1 MKNDYI
7 VKKVY
12 KSFVVVSILSVLTA
26 TAGMLIDNIVAGRFL
41 GTDALGAMGVVSPI
55 GLIFSAVGNIS
66 SSGGTS
72 QAAQALGK
80 GDRNK
85 LNNLFS
91 IAIMYVIA
99 FGGLFTIFGLLFAPQ
114 IALLLGARTD
124 LLEPTT
130 SYLRGYF
137 FGAIPTI
144 MLPTLSGFV
153 KIDGSGRMP
162 LISIAVMSV
171 ADVILD
177 LVMVLVF
184 HLGMFGMALATT
196 ISYFLAVGVSFLHFT
211 KKYHTLKFKLPKNFV
226 TDFKAIV
233 ASGAPTAVS
242 RICNTLQTLIF
253 NNLLVITVGVG
264 AVAALNV
271 RTQTYNIIGAVTMG
285 VGQALLPVA
294 GMFFGEEDRT
304 ALRDT
309 MKTTLRLGLTLSI
322 LVAVILIPAASVFP
336 TLLGVKDPDIQRM
349 SSVAIRFF
357 AVSMPIQ
364 LVNTAWM
371 NYYQCT
377 KRSGLAI
384 IICVLESFVY
394 SVTAAVILIHLL
406 GSNGIWTALLLGEVL
421 TMLTLYLYIVR
432 KNKKMAVTIAD
443 YMMLDKNFGDSALKK
458 WELSIGN
465 SMDEVM
471 ELSTKITEIG
481 NTLNLDRHMVNALAL
496 TIEELAGN
504 VVQHAFGPNE
514 KKWFDLMILDK
525 EDCMIVRMRDNGGMF
540 DPMQYLH
547 ENKDTGNSKIGLE
560 LIYGICDDFQ
570 YNRAIGL
577 NNLLI
582 VLNKKQN
589 SEISA

>member
-7 VKKVY
+7 VKNVY

-26 TAGMLIDNIVAGRFL
+26 TAGMLIDNIIAGRFL

-55 GLIFSAVGNIS
+55 GLVFSAVGNIS
-66 SSGGTS
+66 SSGGTA

-80 GDRNK
+80 GDRNR
-85 LNNLFS
+85 LDNLFS
-91 IAIMYVIA
+91 IALMYVVVL
-99 FGGLFTIFGLLFAPQ
+99 GGLFTILGLIFAPQ
-114 IALLLGARTD
+114 IAVLLGARAE

-153 KIDGSGRMP
+153 KIDGSASMP

-171 ADVILD
+171 ADIILD
-177 LVMVLVF
+177 LLMVLVF
-184 HLGMFGMALATT
+184 HQGMFGMALATT

-211 KKYHTLKFKLPKNFV
+211 KKYHTLQFKLPKN
-226 TDFKAIV
+226 IV
-233 ASGAPTAVS
+233 PDLRSIVFSGAPTAVS
-242 RICNTLQTLIF
+242 RVCNTLQTLIF
-253 NNLLVITVGVG
+253 NNLLVISVGVG

-271 RTQTYNIIGAVTMG
+271 RTQTNNIIGAVTMG

-322 LVAVILIPAASVFP
+322 LVAAVLIPLASVFP
-336 TLLGVKDPDIQRM
+336 MLLGVTDPSIRQM
-349 SSVAIRFF
+349 SCIAIRFF
-357 AVSMPIQ
+357 AISMPFQ
-364 LVNTAWM
+364 LFNMVWM

-384 IICVLESFVY
+384 VICVLESFVY
-394 SVTAAVILIHLL
+394 SVAAGVVLIHPL
-406 GSNGIWTALLLGEVL
+406 GSNGIWTALLMNEIL
-421 TMLTLYLYIVR
+421 TMATLYIYIAI
-432 KNKKMAVTIAD
+432 KNKKMAVGITE
-443 YMMLDKNFGDSALKK
+443 YMMLDKEFGDDALKK

-465 SMDEVM
+465 SMEQVM

-481 NTLNLDRHMVNALAL
+481 NTLDIDRHMLNAMAL

-504 VVQHAFGPNE
+504 IVQHAFKPNE
-514 KKWFDLMILDK
+514 KRWFDLMILYK
-525 EDCMIVRMRDNGGMF
+525 EDCIIVRMRDNGELF
-540 DPMQYLH
+540 DPVQYLH
-547 ENKDTGNSKIGLE
+547 ENGDTDNAKIGLQ
-560 LIYGICDDFQ
+560 LISGISNKFE
-570 YNRAIGL
+570 YRRTIGL

-582 VLNKKQN
+582 VLNKKQY
-589 SEISA
+589 

>member
-7 VKKVY
+7 VKNVY

-26 TAGMLIDNIVAGRFL
+26 TAGMLIDNIIAGRFL

-55 GLIFSAVGNIS
+55 GLVFSAVGNIS
-66 SSGGTS
+66 SSGGTA

-80 GDRNK
+80 GDRNR
-85 LNNLFS
+85 LDNLFS
-91 IAIMYVIA
+91 IALMYVVVL
-99 FGGLFTIFGLLFAPQ
+99 GGLFTILGLIFAPQ
-114 IALLLGARTD
+114 IAVLLGARAE

-153 KIDGSGRMP
+153 KIDGSASMP

-171 ADVILD
+171 ADIILD
-177 LVMVLVF
+177 LLMVLVF
-184 HLGMFGMALATT
+184 HQGMFGMALATT

-211 KKYHTLKFKLPKNFV
+211 KKYHTLQFKLPKN
-226 TDFKAIV
+226 IV
-233 ASGAPTAVS
+233 PDLRSIVFSGAPTAVS
-242 RICNTLQTLIF
+242 RVCNTLQTLIF
-253 NNLLVITVGVG
+253 NNLLVISVGVG

-271 RTQTYNIIGAVTMG
+271 RTQTNNIIGAVTMG

-309 MKTTLRLGLTLSI
+309 MKTTLRLGLRLSI
-322 LVAVILIPAASVFP
+322 LVAAVLIPLASVFP
-336 TLLGVKDPDIQRM
+336 MLLGVTDPSIRQM
-349 SSVAIRFF
+349 SCIAIRFF
-357 AVSMPIQ
+357 AISMPFQ
-364 LVNTAWM
+364 LFNMVWM

-384 IICVLESFVY
+384 VICVLESFVY
-394 SVTAAVILIHLL
+394 SVAAGVVLIHPL
-406 GSNGIWTALLLGEVL
+406 GSNGIWTALLMNEIL
-421 TMLTLYLYIVR
+421 TMATLYIYIAI
-432 KNKKMAVTIAD
+432 KNKKMAVGITE
-443 YMMLDKNFGDSALKK
+443 YMMLDKEFGDDALKK

-465 SMDEVM
+465 SMEQVM

-481 NTLNLDRHMVNALAL
+481 NTLDIDRHMLNAMAL

-504 VVQHAFGPNE
+504 IVQHAFKPNE
-514 KKWFDLMILDK
+514 KRWFDLMILYK
-525 EDCMIVRMRDNGGMF
+525 EDCIIVRMRDNGELF
-540 DPMQYLH
+540 DPVQYLH
-547 ENKDTGNSKIGLE
+547 ENGDTDNAKIGLQ
-560 LIYGICDDFQ
+560 LISGISNKFE
-570 YNRAIGL
+570 YRRTIGL

-582 VLNKKQN
+582 VLNKKQY
-589 SEISA
+589 